1 MSKLE
6 EINKLLPDNTSEE
19 ISPQDIRDAFAKT
32 FDAIKMKNIQLYNV
46 DNLEVMATLPDES
59 IDVICIDPPYLY
71 LKNQKL
77 ERSFDEPKFF
87 AECKRLLTKKGFIV
101 MFGRGTSFYRWNTIL
116 DDLDFLFKEEVIWN
130 KSYVSSP
137 LMPMSRIHETISIL
151 TKKEG
156 TINKVKVPYLEMK
169 GHDIDSIVT
178 DIKRLKPT
186 FKNTKSLN
194 AVLEFLENN
203 KVPTDKDNVI
213 STSISSVIK
222 TQDRCASVIAGI
234 QNELNEKSI
243 IRNDVEEWKEGCVT
257 HNGITKADRCVSVI
271 QSMQFGLN
279 EKSIIKTKL
288 YDFNSKERKHN
299 NDNNVVA
306 NKGLQNGDRCVY
318 VMSNISNGLNEKTI
332 IKQARDHYNT
342 IHPTQKPVRLLERL
356 LALVIPKDKP
366 RNEIVVADF
375 FAGSMSCM
383 EAVHNMGMK
392 GIATEIDEEY
402 FEAGKKRIESLQSK
416 LIE

>member
-1 MSKLE
+1 M
-6 EINKLLPDNTSEE
+6 N
-19 ISPQDIRDAFAKT
+19 
-32 FDAIKMKNIQLYNV
+32 NIQLYNA
-46 DNLEVMATLPDES
+46 DNLEVMATLADES

-77 ERSFDEPKFF
+77 ERPFDEPKFF

-116 DDLDFLFKEEVIWN
+116 DGLGFVFKEEIIWD

-156 TINKVKVPYLEMK
+156 VINKVKIPYLEMK
-169 GHDIDSIVT
+169 RHDIDSIVT
-178 DIKRLKPT
+178 DIKRMKSAL
-186 FKNTKSLN
+186 KNTKSLN

-222 TQDRCASVIAGI
+222 TQDRCASVMAGI
-234 QNELNEKSI
+234 QNGLNEKSI
-243 IRNDVEEWKEGCVT
+243 IRTDREKELINNKEIVAS
-257 HNGITKADRCVSVI
+257 NKTKGGDRCVDVMQSI
-271 QSMQFGLN
+271 QNGLN
-279 EKSIIKTKL
+279 EKSIIRTDRYNCDTFTK
-288 YDFNSKERKHN
+288 YNTIATQDK
-299 NDNNVVA
+299 
-306 NKGLQNGDRCVY
+306 QTGDRCVN
-318 VMSNISNGLNEKTI
+318 VMQSIQFGFNEKTI
-332 IKQARDHYNT
+332 IKHSRDHYKA

-366 RNEIVVADF
+366 LNEIVVADF

-402 FEAGKKRIESLQSK
+402 FEKGKRRIENLQPK
-416 LIE
+416 LF

>member
-1 MSKLE
+1 MMNNL
-6 EINKLLPDNTSEE
+6 
-19 ISPQDIRDAFAKT
+19 
-32 FDAIKMKNIQLYNV
+32 QLYNA
-46 DNLEVMATLPDES
+46 DNLEVMATLADES

-77 ERSFDEPKFF
+77 ERPFDEQRFF
-87 AECKRLLTKKGFIV
+87 TECKRLLTKKGFIV

-116 DDLDFLFKEEVIWN
+116 DGLGFVFKEEVIWN

-137 LMPMSRIHETISIL
+137 LMPISRIHETVSIL

-156 TINKVKVPYLEMK
+156 GINKVKVPYLEMK
-169 GHDIDSIVT
+169 KHDIDSIVT
-178 DIKRLKPT
+178 DIKRLKTT

-203 KVPTDKDNVI
+203 KVPTDKDKII
-213 STSISSVIK
+213 STSISSVVK
-222 TQDRCASVIAGI
+222 TQGKYASVMAGI
-234 QNELNEKSI
+234 QNGINDKSI
-243 IRNDVEEWKEGCVT
+243 IRNDVEEWKEGSVT

-271 QSMQFGLN
+271 QGIQYGLN
-279 EKSIIKTKL
+279 EKSIIRNYEDKT
-288 YDFNSKERKHN
+288 FERKHKITA
-299 NDNNVVA
+299 DKTKDA
-306 NKGLQNGDRCVY
+306 DRCVN
-318 VMSNISNGLNEKTI
+318 VIQGIGFGLNEKTI

-383 EAVHNMGMK
+383 EAVYNMGMK
-392 GIATEIDEEY
+392 GIATEIDQEY
-402 FEAGKKRIESLQSK
+402 FQAGKQRIENLSK
-416 LIE
+416 KAV

>member
-1 MSKLE
+1 MNNL
-6 EINKLLPDNTSEE
+6 
-19 ISPQDIRDAFAKT
+19 
-32 FDAIKMKNIQLYNV
+32 QLYNA

-101 MFGRGTSFYRWNTIL
+101 LFGRGTSFYRWNTIL
-116 DDLDFLFKEEVIWN
+116 DGLGFVFKEEVIWD

-156 TINKVKVPYLEMK
+156 GINKVKVPYLEMK
-169 GHDIDSIVT
+169 GQDIDSIVT
-178 DIKRLKPT
+178 DIKRLKTT

-203 KVPTDKDNVI
+203 KIPTETPIRTDRYNCDTFTKYNTI
-213 STSISSVIK
+213 A
-222 TQDRCASVIAGI
+222 TQDKQTGERNVNVM
-234 QNELNEKSI
+234 QSI
-243 IRNDVEEWKEGCVT
+243 L
-257 HNGITKADRCVSVI
+257 
-271 QSMQFGLN
+271 FGLN
-279 EKSIIKTKL
+279 EKSIIRTDKGAEFKRGVSITKGGNQL
-288 YDFNSKERKHN
+288 
-299 NDNNVVA
+299 
-306 NKGLQNGDRCVY
+306 DRCVN
-318 VMSNISNGLNEKTI
+318 VIQGIGFGLNEKTI
-332 IKQARDHYNT
+332 IKQTRDHYNT

-356 LALVIPKDKP
+356 LALVIPKNKP
-366 RNEIVVADF
+366 RNDIVVADF

-383 EAVHNMGMK
+383 EAVHNMGMR

-402 FEAGKKRIESLQSK
+402 FEKGKQRIESLQP
-416 LIE
+416 LIINH

>member
-1 MSKLE
+1 
-6 EINKLLPDNTSEE
+6 
-19 ISPQDIRDAFAKT
+19 
-32 FDAIKMKNIQLYNV
+32 
-46 DNLEVMATLPDES
+46 
-59 IDVICIDPPYLY
+59 
-71 LKNQKL
+71 
-77 ERSFDEPKFF
+77 
-87 AECKRLLTKKGFIV
+87 

-116 DDLDFLFKEEVIWN
+116 DGLDFLFKEEVIWN
-130 KSYVSSP
+130 KRYVSSP

-169 GHDIDSIVT
+169 GHNIDGIVT
-178 DIKRLKPT
+178 DIKRLKTT

-203 KVPTDKDNVI
+203 KI
-213 STSISSVIK
+213 ST
-222 TQDRCASVIAGI
+222 
-234 QNELNEKSI
+234 EKP
-243 IRNDVEEWKEGCVT
+243 IRTDIEKE
-257 HNGITKADRCVSVI
+257 ITNNKEVVA
-271 QSMQFGLN
+271 
-279 EKSIIKTKL
+279 
-288 YDFNSKERKHN
+288 SKETK
-299 NDNNVVA
+299 V
-306 NKGLQNGDRCVY
+306 GDRCVT
-318 VMSNISNGLNEKTI
+318 VIQSIQFGLNEKTI

-402 FEAGKKRIESLQSK
+402 FEAGKQRIESLQSK

>member
-1 MSKLE
+1 M
-6 EINKLLPDNTSEE
+6 
-19 ISPQDIRDAFAKT
+19 
-32 FDAIKMKNIQLYNV
+32 QLYNA
-46 DNLEVMATLPDES
+46 DNLEIMATLPDES
-59 IDVICIDPPYLY
+59 IDVVCIDPPYLY

-77 ERSFDEPKFF
+77 ERPFDEHKFF

-116 DDLDFLFKEEVIWN
+116 DGLGFVFKEEVIWD

-156 TINKVKVPYLEMK
+156 VINKVKIPYLEMK
-169 GHDIDSIVT
+169 KNDIDSIVT
-178 DIKRLKPT
+178 DIKRMKSAL
-186 FKNTKSLN
+186 KNTKSLN

-222 TQDRCASVIAGI
+222 TQDRCASVMAGI
-234 QNELNEKSI
+234 QNGLNEKSI
-243 IRNDVEEWKEGCVT
+243 IRNDVEEWKEGSVT
-257 HNGITKADRCVSVI
+257 HNGITKADRSVSVI
-271 QSMQFGLN
+271 QSIQYGLN

-299 NDNNVVA
+299 NENNVVA

-318 VMSNISNGLNEKTI
+318 VMSNISNGLNEKSI
-332 IKQARDHYNT
+332 IKHSRDHYKT

-366 RNEIVVADF
+366 REEVVVADF

-392 GIATEIDEEY
+392 GIATEIDQEY
-402 FEAGKKRIESLQSK
+402 FEKGKQRIEGLQP
-416 LIE
+416 LIIN

>member
-1 MSKLE
+1 MNNL
-6 EINKLLPDNTSEE
+6 
-19 ISPQDIRDAFAKT
+19 
-32 FDAIKMKNIQLYNV
+32 QLYNA
-46 DNLEVMATLPDES
+46 DNLEVMANLPDES

-77 ERSFDEPKFF
+77 ERPFDEQKFF
-87 AECKRLLTKKGFIV
+87 AECKRLLTKKGFIIL
-101 MFGRGTSFYRWNTIL
+101 FGRGTSFYRWNTIL
-116 DDLDFLFKEEVIWN
+116 DGLGFVFKEEVIWD

-137 LMPMSRIHETISIL
+137 LMPMSRIHETVSML

-156 TINKVKVPYLEMK
+156 VINKVKIPYLEMK

-178 DIKRLKPT
+178 DIKRLKTT

-222 TQDRCASVIAGI
+222 TQDRCASVMAGI
-234 QNELNEKSI
+234 QNGLNEKSI
-243 IRNDVEEWKEGCVT
+243 IRTDREKELTNNKEIVAS
-257 HNGITKADRCVSVI
+257 NKTKGGDRCVDVM
-271 QSMQFGLN
+271 QSIQFGIN
-279 EKSIIKTKL
+279 EKTIIKKNI
-288 YDFNSKERKHN
+288 YEYNSVERKHN
-299 NDNNVVA
+299 EENNVVA

-332 IKQARDHYNT
+332 IKHSRDHYKT

-383 EAVHNMGMK
+383 EAVHNMGMR

-402 FEAGKKRIESLQSK
+402 FEKGKQRIDKLQP
-416 LIE
+416 LIINH

>member
-1 MSKLE
+1 M
-6 EINKLLPDNTSEE
+6 EIMETKE
-19 ISPQDIRDAFAKT
+19 
-32 FDAIKMKNIQLYNV
+32 MKNIQLYNA

-77 ERSFDEPKFF
+77 ERPFDEQRFF
-87 AECKRLLTKKGFIV
+87 TECKRLLTKKGFIV

-137 LMPMSRIHETISIL
+137 LMSMSRIHETISIL

-178 DIKRLKPT
+178 DIKRLKTT

-203 KVPTDKDNVI
+203 KVPTDTPIRTDRYNCETITKHNV
-213 STSISSVIK
+213 VA
-222 TQDRCASVIAGI
+222 TQNAQTGDRCVNVMQSI
-234 QNELNEKSI
+234 QYGLNEKSI
-243 IRNDVEEWKEGCVT
+243 IRNYEDKTFERKYKT
-257 HNGITKADRCVSVI
+257 TTD
-271 QSMQFGLN
+271 
-279 EKSIIKTKL
+279 KTK
-288 YDFNSKERKHN
+288 E
-299 NDNNVVA
+299 
-306 NKGLQNGDRCVY
+306 GDRCVNAIQ
-318 VMSNISNGLNEKTI
+318 SIQFGLNEKTI

-366 RNEIVVADF
+366 RNEVVVADF

-392 GIATEIDEEY
+392 GIATEIDQEY
-402 FEAGKKRIESLQSK
+402 FQAGKKRIKSLQPK

>member
-1 MSKLE
+1 M
-6 EINKLLPDNTSEE
+6 N
-19 ISPQDIRDAFAKT
+19 
-32 FDAIKMKNIQLYNV
+32 NIQLYNA

-77 ERSFDEPKFF
+77 ERPFDEPKFF

-101 MFGRGTSFYRWNTIL
+101 LFGRGTSFYRWNTIL
-116 DDLDFLFKEEVIWN
+116 DGLGFVFKEEVIWD

-156 TINKVKVPYLEMK
+156 GINKVKVPYLEMK
-169 GHDIDSIVT
+169 GQDIDSIVT
-178 DIKRLKPT
+178 DIKRLKTT

-194 AVLEFLENN
+194 AVIEFLENN

-222 TQDRCASVIAGI
+222 TQDRCASIMAGI
-234 QNELNEKSI
+234 QN
-243 IRNDVEEWKEGCVT
+243 
-257 HNGITKADRCVSVI
+257 
-271 QSMQFGLN
+271 GLN

-299 NDNNVVA
+299 EENNVVA

-383 EAVHNMGMK
+383 EAVHNMGMR

-402 FEAGKKRIESLQSK
+402 FEKGKQRIESLQP
-416 LIE
+416 LLF

>member
-1 MSKLE
+1 MNNL
-6 EINKLLPDNTSEE
+6 
-19 ISPQDIRDAFAKT
+19 
-32 FDAIKMKNIQLYNV
+32 QLYNA

-77 ERSFDEPKFF
+77 ERPFDEPKFF

-101 MFGRGTSFYRWNTIL
+101 LFGRGTSFYRWNTIL
-116 DDLDFLFKEEVIWN
+116 DGLGFVFKEEVIWN

-137 LMPMSRIHETISIL
+137 LMPISRIHETISIL

-156 TINKVKVPYLEMK
+156 GINKVKVPYLEMK

-178 DIKRLKPT
+178 DIKRMKSAL
-186 FKNTKSLN
+186 KNTKSLN
-194 AVLEFLENN
+194 AVIEFLENN
-203 KVPTDKDNVI
+203 KVPTDTPVRTDRYNCDTFTKYNTI
-213 STSISSVIK
+213 A
-222 TQDRCASVIAGI
+222 TQNKQTG
-234 QNELNEKSI
+234 
-243 IRNDVEEWKEGCVT
+243 
-257 HNGITKADRCVSVI
+257 DRCVNVI
-271 QSMQFGLN
+271 QSIQYGLN
-279 EKSIIKTKL
+279 EKSIIKGNI
-288 YDFNSKERKHN
+288 YEYNSVERKHN
-299 NDNNVVA
+299 EENNVVA

-332 IKQARDHYNT
+332 IKQVRDHYNT

-392 GIATEIDEEY
+392 GIATEIDQEY
-402 FEAGKKRIESLQSK
+402 FEKGKQRIESLQ
-416 LIE
+416 LTLF

>member
-1 MSKLE
+1 
-6 EINKLLPDNTSEE
+6 
-19 ISPQDIRDAFAKT
+19 
-32 FDAIKMKNIQLYNV
+32 MKNIQLYNA

-71 LKNQKL
+71 LKGQKL
-77 ERSFDEPKFF
+77 ERSFDEQRFF
-87 AECKRLLTKKGFIV
+87 TECKRLLTKKGFIV

-116 DDLDFLFKEEVIWN
+116 DGLGFVFKEEVIWN

-156 TINKVKVPYLEMK
+156 GINKVKVPYLEMK

-178 DIKRLKPT
+178 DIKRLKTT

-222 TQDRCASVIAGI
+222 TQDRCASVMAGI
-234 QNELNEKSI
+234 QN
-243 IRNDVEEWKEGCVT
+243 
-257 HNGITKADRCVSVI
+257 
-271 QSMQFGLN
+271 GLN

-299 NDNNVVA
+299 EENNVVA

-332 IKQARDHYNT
+332 IKQVRDHYNT

-366 RNEIVVADF
+366 CNEVVVADF

-392 GIATEIDEEY
+392 GIATEIDQEY
-402 FEAGKKRIESLQSK
+402 FQAGKKRIKSLQPK

>member
-1 MSKLE
+1 MNNL
-6 EINKLLPDNTSEE
+6 
-19 ISPQDIRDAFAKT
+19 
-32 FDAIKMKNIQLYNV
+32 QLYNA

-77 ERSFDEPKFF
+77 ERAFDEHKFF

-101 MFGRGTSFYRWNTIL
+101 LFGRGTSFYRWNTIL
-116 DDLDFLFKEEVIWN
+116 DGLGFVFKEEVIWD

-156 TINKVKVPYLEMK
+156 GINKVKVPYLEMK
-169 GHDIDSIVT
+169 GQDIDSIVT
-178 DIKRLKPT
+178 DIKRLKTT

-203 KVPTDKDNVI
+203 KIPTETPIRTDRYNCDTFTKYNTI
-213 STSISSVIK
+213 A
-222 TQDRCASVIAGI
+222 TQDKQTGERNVNVM
-234 QNELNEKSI
+234 QSI
-243 IRNDVEEWKEGCVT
+243 L
-257 HNGITKADRCVSVI
+257 
-271 QSMQFGLN
+271 FGLN
-279 EKSIIKTKL
+279 EKSIIRTDKGAEFKRGVSITKGGNQL
-288 YDFNSKERKHN
+288 
-299 NDNNVVA
+299 
-306 NKGLQNGDRCVY
+306 DRCVN
-318 VMSNISNGLNEKTI
+318 VIQGIGFGLNEKTI
-332 IKQARDHYNT
+332 IKQVRDHYNT

-383 EAVHNMGMK
+383 EAVHNMGMC

-402 FEAGKKRIESLQSK
+402 FEKGKQRIESLQP
-416 LIE
+416 LIINH

>member
-32 FDAIKMKNIQLYNV
+32 FDAIKMKNIQLYNA

-71 LKNQKL
+71 LKKQKL

-137 LMPMSRIHETISIL
+137 LMSMSRIHETISIL

-178 DIKRLKPT
+178 DIKRLKTT

-271 QSMQFGLN
+271 QSIQYGLN
-279 EKSIIKTKL
+279 EKSIIRNYENKTFERKYKTTTDKTK
-288 YDFNSKERKHN
+288 E
-299 NDNNVVA
+299 
-306 NKGLQNGDRCVY
+306 GDRCVNAIQ
-318 VMSNISNGLNEKTI
+318 SIQFGLNEKTI
-332 IKQARDHYNT
+332 IHQARDHYNT

-366 RNEIVVADF
+366 RDEIVVADF

-402 FEAGKKRIESLQSK
+402 FEAGKQRIESLQSK

>member
-1 MSKLE
+1 M
-6 EINKLLPDNTSEE
+6 N
-19 ISPQDIRDAFAKT
+19 
-32 FDAIKMKNIQLYNV
+32 NIQLYNA
-46 DNLEVMATLPDES
+46 DNLEVMATLADES

-77 ERSFDEPKFF
+77 ERPFDEPKFF

-116 DDLDFLFKEEVIWN
+116 DGLGFVFKEEVIWD

-156 TINKVKVPYLEMK
+156 VINKVKIPYLEMK
-169 GHDIDSIVT
+169 RHDIDSIVT
-178 DIKRLKPT
+178 DIKRMKSAL
-186 FKNTKSLN
+186 KNTKSLN

-222 TQDRCASVIAGI
+222 TQDRCASVMAGI
-234 QNELNEKSI
+234 QNGLNEKSI
-243 IRNDVEEWKEGCVT
+243 IRTDREKELINNKEIVAS
-257 HNGITKADRCVSVI
+257 NKTKGGDRCVDVMQSI
-271 QSMQFGLN
+271 QNGLN
-279 EKSIIKTKL
+279 EKSIIRTDRYNCDTFTK
-288 YDFNSKERKHN
+288 YNTIATQDK
-299 NDNNVVA
+299 
-306 NKGLQNGDRCVY
+306 QTGDRCVN
-318 VMSNISNGLNEKTI
+318 VMQSIQFGFNEKTI
-332 IKQARDHYNT
+332 IKHSRDHYKA

-366 RNEIVVADF
+366 LNEIVVADF

-402 FEAGKKRIESLQSK
+402 FEKGKRRIENLQPK
-416 LIE
+416 LF

>member
-1 MSKLE
+1 MNNL
-6 EINKLLPDNTSEE
+6 
-19 ISPQDIRDAFAKT
+19 
-32 FDAIKMKNIQLYNV
+32 QLYNA

-77 ERSFDEPKFF
+77 ERAFDEHKFF

-101 MFGRGTSFYRWNTIL
+101 LFGRGTSFYRWNTIL
-116 DDLDFLFKEEVIWN
+116 DGLGFVFKEEVIWD

-156 TINKVKVPYLEMK
+156 NINKVKVPYLEMK

-178 DIKRLKPT
+178 DIKRLKTT

-203 KVPTDKDNVI
+203 KIPTETPIRTDRYNCDTFTKYNTI
-213 STSISSVIK
+213 A
-222 TQDRCASVIAGI
+222 TQDKQTGERNVNVM
-234 QNELNEKSI
+234 QSI
-243 IRNDVEEWKEGCVT
+243 L
-257 HNGITKADRCVSVI
+257 
-271 QSMQFGLN
+271 FGLN
-279 EKSIIKTKL
+279 EKSIIRTDKGAEFKRGVSITKGGNQL
-288 YDFNSKERKHN
+288 
-299 NDNNVVA
+299 
-306 NKGLQNGDRCVY
+306 DRCVN
-318 VMSNISNGLNEKTI
+318 VIQGIGFGLNEKTI
-332 IKQARDHYNT
+332 IKQVRDHYNT

-383 EAVHNMGMK
+383 EAVHNMGMC

-402 FEAGKKRIESLQSK
+402 FEKGKQRIESLQP
-416 LIE
+416 LIINH

>member
-1 MSKLE
+1 M
-6 EINKLLPDNTSEE
+6 N
-19 ISPQDIRDAFAKT
+19 
-32 FDAIKMKNIQLYNV
+32 NIQLYNA
-46 DNLEVMATLPDES
+46 DNLEIMATLANES

-77 ERSFDEPKFF
+77 ERPFDEQRFF
-87 AECKRLLTKKGFIV
+87 AECKRLLTQKGFIV

-116 DDLDFLFKEEVIWN
+116 DTLGFVFKEEVIWD

-137 LMPMSRIHETISIL
+137 LMPMSRIHETVSIL

-156 TINKVKVPYLEMK
+156 VINKVKIPYLEMK
-169 GHDIDSIVT
+169 RHDIDSIVT
-178 DIKRLKPT
+178 DIKRMKSAL
-186 FKNTKSLN
+186 KNTKSLN

-222 TQDRCASVIAGI
+222 TQDRCASVMAGI
-234 QNELNEKSI
+234 QNGLNEKSI
-243 IRNDVEEWKEGCVT
+243 IRTDREKELTNNKEVVAS
-257 HNGITKADRCVSVI
+257 NKTKGGDRCVDVMQSI
-271 QSMQFGLN
+271 QNGLN
-279 EKSIIKTKL
+279 EKSIIRTDRYNCDTFTK
-288 YDFNSKERKHN
+288 YNTIATQDK
-299 NDNNVVA
+299 
-306 NKGLQNGDRCVY
+306 QTGDRCVN
-318 VMSNISNGLNEKTI
+318 VMQSIQFGFNEKTI
-332 IKQARDHYNT
+332 IKHSRDHYKT

-366 RNEIVVADF
+366 REEVVVADF

-392 GIATEIDEEY
+392 GIATEIDQEY
-402 FEAGKKRIESLQSK
+402 FEKGKQRIMQLQPK
-416 LIE
+416 LF

>member
-1 MSKLE
+1 MNNL
-6 EINKLLPDNTSEE
+6 
-19 ISPQDIRDAFAKT
+19 
-32 FDAIKMKNIQLYNV
+32 QLYNA
-46 DNLEVMATLPDES
+46 DNLEVMATLTDES

-77 ERSFDEPKFF
+77 ERPFDEQKFF

-101 MFGRGTSFYRWNTIL
+101 LFGRGTSFYRWNTIL
-116 DDLDFLFKEEVIWN
+116 DGLGFVFKEEVIWD
-130 KSYVSSP
+130 KSHVSSP
-137 LMPMSRIHETISIL
+137 LMPMSRIHETVSIL

-156 TINKVKVPYLEMK
+156 VINKVKIPYLEMK

-178 DIKRLKPT
+178 DIKRLKTT

-222 TQDRCASVIAGI
+222 TQDRCASVMAGI
-234 QNELNEKSI
+234 QNGLNEKSI
-243 IRNDVEEWKEGCVT
+243 IRTDKGAEFKKGVS
-257 HNGITKADRCVSVI
+257 ITKGGNQLDRCVNVM
-271 QSMQFGLN
+271 QSIQFGLN
-279 EKSIIKTKL
+279 EKSIIRNYEDKI
-288 YDFNSKERKHN
+288 FERKHKTTA
-299 NDNNVVA
+299 D
-306 NKGLQNGDRCVY
+306 KTKELDRCVN
-318 VMSNISNGLNEKTI
+318 VIQGIGFGLNKKTI
-332 IKQARDHYNT
+332 IKQVRDHYNT

-366 RNEIVVADF
+366 RNEVVVADF

-392 GIATEIDEEY
+392 GIATEIDQEY
-402 FEAGKKRIESLQSK
+402 FEKGKQRIDKLQP
-416 LIE
+416 LIINH

>member
-1 MSKLE
+1 M
-6 EINKLLPDNTSEE
+6 EIHNL
-19 ISPQDIRDAFAKT
+19 
-32 FDAIKMKNIQLYNV
+32 QLYNA
-46 DNLEVMATLPDES
+46 DNLEVMATLSDES

-77 ERSFDEPKFF
+77 ERPFDEPKFF

-116 DDLDFLFKEEVIWN
+116 DGLGFVFKEEVIWN

-137 LMPMSRIHETISIL
+137 LMPMSRIHETVSIL

-156 TINKVKVPYLEMK
+156 VINKVKIPYLEMK

-178 DIKRLKPT
+178 DIKRMKSAL
-186 FKNTKSLN
+186 KNTKSLN

-222 TQDRCASVIAGI
+222 TQDRCASVMAGI
-234 QNELNEKSI
+234 QNGLNEKSI
-243 IRNDVEEWKEGCVT
+243 IRTDREKELTNNKEIVAS
-257 HNGITKADRCVSVI
+257 NKTKGGDRCVDVMQSI
-271 QSMQFGLN
+271 QNGLN
-279 EKSIIKTKL
+279 EKSIIRTDRYNCDTFTK
-288 YDFNSKERKHN
+288 YNTIATQDK
-299 NDNNVVA
+299 
-306 NKGLQNGDRCVY
+306 QTGDRCVN
-318 VMSNISNGLNEKTI
+318 VMQSIQFGFNEKTI
-332 IKQARDHYNT
+332 IKHSRDHYKA

-366 RNEIVVADF
+366 LNEIVVADF

-392 GIATEIDEEY
+392 GIATEIDQEY
-402 FEAGKKRIESLQSK
+402 FEKGKQRIMQLQPK
-416 LIE
+416 LLNEA

>member
-1 MSKLE
+1 M
-6 EINKLLPDNTSEE
+6 EIKE
-19 ISPQDIRDAFAKT
+19 
-32 FDAIKMKNIQLYNV
+32 MKNIQLYNA

-77 ERSFDEPKFF
+77 ERPFDEQKFF

-116 DDLDFLFKEEVIWN
+116 DSLGFVFKEEVIWN

-137 LMPMSRIHETISIL
+137 LMPMSRIHETISVL

-178 DIKRLKPT
+178 DIKRLKTT

-234 QNELNEKSI
+234 QNGLNEKSI
-243 IRNDVEEWKEGCVT
+243 VRNDVEEWKEGSVT
-257 HNGITKADRCVSVI
+257 HNGITKADRCASVI
-271 QSMQFGLN
+271 QSIQYGLN
-279 EKSIIKTKL
+279 EKSIIRNYEDKT
-288 YDFNSKERKHN
+288 FERKHKTTA
-299 NDNNVVA
+299 D
-306 NKGLQNGDRCVY
+306 KTKELDRCTAVVQAMEY
-318 VMSNISNGLNEKTI
+318 GLNEKTI
-332 IKQARDHYNT
+332 IKQVRDHYNT

-366 RNEIVVADF
+366 RNEVVVADF

-383 EAVHNMGMK
+383 EAVHNMGMR

-402 FEAGKKRIESLQSK
+402 FEKGKQRIESLQ
-416 LIE
+416 LTLF